1 MTSRMRQLRRL
12 WDDMTGQEK
21 LAMYNSL
28 SKKEQTLIATS
39 WDFMARPQQLSPD
52 DWGGDK
58 TFWIIVA
65 GRGFGKTR
73 TGSETTLDHV
83 LELGKDARIALIAP
97 TAADARDVMIEGE
110 SGILACAKRRG
121 IKCNY
126 EPSKRRISFDNGA
139 VATAFTAEKPDRL
152 RGPQHT
158 FAWCD
163 ELSSWEYDQETWDM
177 MQFGLRLGPCP
188 KVMVTTTPKP
198 RILMRDLYK
207 DSRSIITR
215 GSTYDNKDNLA
226 PTFLDAIKQKYEGTR
241 LGRQELYGELL
252 EDNPDAL
259 WQPEMIER
267 TRIREKTQL
276 DIDEKIYKYN
286 LVRIVVAVDPAVT
299 SGEKADETGIVV
311 VGQDAEGRFYM
322 LCDRTGRYT
331 PDEWGRVV
339 GDLYNQWSADRVVA
353 EVNQGGDMV
362 EHVLRTVDRNISYR
376 GVRASKG
383 KRARAEPIS
392 ALYEQDRVVHLG
404 SFPELEE
411 QMCMFTPD
419 NFDGSPDRVD
429 ALVWGLTELS
439 QSGRSGISF
448 I

>member
-1 MTSRMRQLRRL
+1 MSLLRELRNS
-12 WDDMTGQEK
+12 WDLMSKPQRKAVFD
-21 LAMYNSL
+21 SL
-28 SKKEQTLIATS
+28 STDQKKILVTS
-39 WDFMARPQQLSPD
+39 WDFLARPNQLSPEEWGD
-52 DWGGDK
+52 DQ

-73 TGSETTLDHV
+73 TGAETTLDHIE
-83 LELGKDARIALIAP
+83 ELKDQARVALIAP
-97 TAADARDVMIEGE
+97 TASDARDVMIEGE
-110 SGILACAKRRG
+110 SGILACALRRG

-126 EPSKRRISFDNGA
+126 EPSKRRITFDNGA
-139 VATAFTAEKPDRL
+139 LCTAYTAEKPDRL

-163 ELSSWEYDQETWDM
+163 EVSSWEYDQETWDM

-188 KVMVTTTPKP
+188 KVIVTTTPKP
-198 RILMRDLYK
+198 RLLMRDLYK
-207 DSRSIITR
+207 DPRSIITR

-259 WQPEMIER
+259 WQPEMIESS
-267 TRIREKTQL
+267 RIKDASELDNEQKT
-276 DIDEKIYKYN
+276 YKYN
-286 LVRIVVAVDPAVT
+286 LTRIVVAVDPAVT
-299 SGEKADETGIVV
+299 SGDKADETGIVV
-311 VGQDAEGRFYM
+311 VGRDANSHYYI
-322 LCDRTGRYT
+322 LSDRTGRYT

-339 GDLYNQWSADRVVA
+339 SDLYNEWSADRVVA

-362 EHVLRTVDRNISYR
+362 EHVLRTVNRNISYKS
-376 GVRASKG
+376 VRATKG

-392 ALYEQDRVVHLG
+392 ALYEQDKVSHLG
-404 SFPELEE
+404 YFPALEE

-419 NFDGSPDRVD
+419 MKEGSPDRVD
-429 ALVWGLTELS
+429 ALVWGLTEMS
-439 QSGRSGISF
+439 QGGQSGISF